1 MAAVDGK
8 PGEVGQRQPL
18 AVLLLVTVVS
28 QHPQPLQHVQH
39 VKDLVLAQQV
49 LLKTD
54 REHHR
59 AIRGN
64 GIRNLR
70 EALFVVTS

>member
-49 LLKTD
+49 LLKPD
-54 REHHR
+54 REHHK
-59 AIRGN
+59 AIRGT
-64 GIRNLR
+64 GI
-70 EALFVVTS
+70 